1 MSGTTVDRSGTNNPM
16 YSKKHNELTKRKISD
31 TQKARWDNIRKMI
44 ADKETSELTELKKI
58 VREEIAKLIA
68 ECKAE
73 A

>member
-16 YSKKHNELTKRKISD
+16 YGKKHDELTKRKISD
-31 TQKARWDNIRKMI
+31 SQKARWDNIRKMV
-44 ADKETSELTELKKI
+44 ADKETSELAELKRI

-68 ECKAE
+68 ECRAE

>member
-1 MSGTTVDRSGTNNPM
+1 MSGNTIDRSGTNNTM
-16 YSKKHNELTKRKISD
+16 YSKKHDEMTKRKISD
-31 TQKARWDNIRKMI
+31 SQKKRWDNIRKML
-44 ADKETSELTELKKI
+44 ADKETSELAELKRV

>member
-1 MSGTTVDRSGTNNPM
+1 MNTNITDFKGTNNPM
-16 YSKKHNELTKRKISD
+16 YGKKHNEQTKRKISD